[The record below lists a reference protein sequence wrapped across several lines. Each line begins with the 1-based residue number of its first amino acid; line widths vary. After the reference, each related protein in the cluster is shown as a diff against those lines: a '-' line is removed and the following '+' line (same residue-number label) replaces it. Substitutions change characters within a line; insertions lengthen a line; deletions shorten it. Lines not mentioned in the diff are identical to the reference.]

1 MPLIK
6 TEQTG
11 TLAVRIYDTRAEM
24 GYAAGNDAADV
35 IVSLLEKK
43 AGNPHDFCRRT
54 FAERNA

>member
-24 GYAAGNDAADV
+24 GHAAGNDAADV
-35 IVSLLEKK
+35 IVALLEKNRK
-43 AGNPHDFCRRT
+43 SI
-54 FAERNA
+54 